1 MQLPDRDAFSDFF
14 AAEEDERACARRH
27 AFFKYHEET
36 EQTASSRED
45 YQSTFMR
52 VYGIHIDW
60 REGIFSLLE
69 GISHCLGDAV
79 FSTEFDYDSDV
90 ETATVNIAGVKHV
103 FHHYS
108 LGSEAYDAEQARIE
122 HRLLTGGYALRV
134 HTESLM
140 SDTLSFLLMP
150 VSAWQDV
157 EQQFGTESVSNYFIP
172 YASLC
177 SAPDS
182 EIPAANNTSAT
193 ISRASPRTLPFEIRL
208 ALIGF
213 WCGFPVLVGFLLY
226 VLWGV
231 LTRTE
236 PLPPAQPK
244 GCENVE
250 KIHARLRP
258 EVAEPLKAQMRKSLG
273 CDLVEG
279 EQHR

>member
-14 AAEEDERACARRH
+14 AAEDDEWACARRH
-27 AFFKYHEET
+27 AFFNDHEESA
-36 EQTASSRED
+36 QTASSRDD
-45 YQSTFMR
+45 YQSTFMS

-69 GISHCLGDAV
+69 GISLGLGDAV

-90 ETATVNIAGVKHV
+90 ETATANVAGVQHV

-108 LGSEAYDAEQARIE
+108 LGSEEYDAEQARIE
-122 HRLLTGGYALRV
+122 HLLLTRGYALRV

-140 SDTLSFLLMP
+140 CDMLSFLLMP
-150 VSAWQDV
+150 VSAWQYV
-157 EQQFGTESVSNYFIP
+157 EQQFGTESVSKYFVP
-172 YASLC
+172 YASQC
-177 SAPDS
+177 AAPDS
-182 EIPAANNTSAT
+182 EPPAPTTPLN
-193 ISRASPRTLPFEIRL
+193 ASPRPVPFEIRL

-226 VLWGV
+226 VLWGI

-236 PLPPAQPK
+236 PLPLPQPK

-273 CDLVEG
+273 CEAVES
-279 EQHR
+279 ELHR

>member
-1 MQLPDRDAFSDFF
+1 MQLPDKDAFSDFF
-14 AAEEDERACARRH
+14 AAEDDEQACARRH
-27 AFFKYHEET
+27 VFFNYHEEA
-36 EQTASSRED
+36 EQTAPSRDD

-69 GISHCLGDAV
+69 GISHGLGDAV

-90 ETATVNIAGVKHV
+90 ETATVNVAGVQHV

-108 LGSEAYDAEQARIE
+108 LGSEEYDAEQARIE
-122 HRLLTGGYALRV
+122 HLLLTGGYALRV

-150 VSAWQDV
+150 VSAWHYV
-157 EQQFGTESVSNYFIP
+157 EQRFGTESVSKYFVS
-172 YASLC
+172 YASQC
-177 SAPDS
+177 AAPNS
-182 EIPAANNTSAT
+182 EIPTPTT
-193 ISRASPRTLPFEIRL
+193 ILNASPRTVPFEIRI
-208 ALIGF
+208 ALMGF

-236 PLPPAQPK
+236 PLPPPQPK

-273 CDLVEG
+273 CEDVKS
-279 EQHR
+279 EQRR